1 MDGEG
6 APAADGTRSSGV
18 VKERSIRDLAGI
30 AEDLSTAGWSVVEGI
45 LGADTVSVACER
57 LDVVFDSEADVAAER
72 GWLTD
77 TYRVS
82 YALAAKDRLF
92 VDLCTDPRVLEVVRA
107 VLGSDARVAGCN
119 GFDLLP
125 GGPAQDLHRDH
136 PDPTPGS
143 TLYLHVVVALDAFTE
158 VNGATRVV
166 PASHSRTDLRGES
179 PRDGQSA
186 QGRGSDGRRPRD
198 TTPRDAEVLSVEVP
212 VGGWCT
218 APGPT
223 ARSVAGGRCTSST
236 AGRGC
241 GRTGTGPPRSP
252 PSRLRSSVTGSE
264 VCSASA
270 TVHVATIRSPVEWTA
285 ERSAA
290 VASALTD
297 GAAALVAGGRTVPTG
312 SASRRCARPDPGP
325 SAGPPTAWLSSSAA

>member
-18 VKERSIRDLAGI
+18 VRERSIRDLEGI

-45 LGADTVSVACER
+45 LGADTVSVACDR
-57 LDVVFDSEADVAAER
+57 LDAIFDSEADVAAER

-158 VNGATRVV
+158 ANGATRVV

-186 QGRGSDGRRPRD
+186 QGRGSDGPRPRD
-198 TTPRDAEVLSVEVP
+198 TTPRDAEVVSVEVP
-212 VGGWCT
+212 VGG
-218 APGPT
+218 AVAFDG
-223 ARSVAGGRCTSST
+223 ALVHGAGANRSFGRRRALHLFYC
-236 AGRGC
+236 
-241 GRTGTGPPRSP
+241 RSWVRP
-252 PSRLRSSVTGSE
+252 HWDWP
-264 VCSASA
+264 A
-270 TVHVATIRSPVEWTA
+270 TFTA
-285 ERSAA
+285 EQAA
-290 VASALTD
+290 ELSD
-297 GAAALVAGGRTVPTG
+297 GQRGLFGFGDG
-312 SASRRCARPDPGP
+312 SRRYDQVSRRVDR
-325 SAGPPTAWLSSSAA
+325 